1 MSHQNPDSQQPNPL
15 ETEAFL
21 EDTSSQTIDVSATAA
36 GSESDAI
43 ASDDIT
49 IENSNNTA
57 IAPPSP
63 DLDIENDGFL
73 LARKLRQHN
82 RELVK
87 TVVQLEQALAE
98 SQERLQTQIARSRNA
113 DNLLDQQADNLT
125 GNQSE
130 IDRLTQDL
138 QLAKADVREHRNMM
152 NELNQTL
159 KRSQT
164 QLAQVE
170 RECTLLRESYDEQQ
184 QKLVAAEQEIHDLQA
199 RLQRQQRYAIQY
211 KTALEKQ
218 GVKVE
223 DITNPPI
230 TKTPIPKV
238 SRIKPWSEQTLQP
251 KPSFSS
257 STPTVNLDEM
267 ESVEMATE
275 ELPAEPIKAEPIQ
288 NERETSPN
296 VEQSSLVLPPDVNE
310 DLEQQLK
317 ALEAEMAVMSQE
329 AATPP
334 QTNNLPKDIL
344 QFPQFQD
351 MPQQNISPNIS
362 PRISSPSPVSSTIQ
376 RPTQQ
381 MASASL
387 PKPAQQKNWPSPTL
401 NPLRTAKKRASLAA
415 VELPSFSR

>member
-15 ETEAFL
+15 ETEAFI
-21 EDTSSQTIDVSATAA
+21 EDSTSQTIDVSATAA
-36 GSESDAI
+36 GSESND
-43 ASDDIT
+43 S
-49 IENSNNTA
+49 ENLDTDTEEAA
-57 IAPPSP
+57 IAPPP
-63 DLDIENDGFL
+63 NLDLDIENDGFL

-113 DNLLDQQADNLT
+113 DSLLDQQADNLT

-138 QLAKADVREHRNMM
+138 NLAKEDVREHRNMM

-211 KTALEKQ
+211 KTALEQQ
-218 GVKVE
+218 GVNVSE
-223 DITNPPI
+223 IPNPPI
-230 TKTPIPKV
+230 TKTPVPKV
-238 SRIKPWSEQTLQP
+238 SRIQPWSEQPLQP
-251 KPSFSS
+251 KPSLSS
-257 STPTVNLDEM
+257 NTPILNLGNTEPLNIAPETQAEDQASESTSAQEI
-267 ESVEMATE
+267 ESASV
-275 ELPAEPIKAEPIQ
+275 
-288 NERETSPN
+288 
-296 VEQSSLVLPPDVNE
+296 VLPPDVNE
-310 DLEQQLK
+310 DLEQQLQD
-317 ALEAEMAVMSQE
+317 LEAEMAAMSE
-329 AATPP
+329 ATVEP
-334 QTNNLPKDIL
+334 QADNLPKGVL
-344 QFPQFQD
+344 QFPKWQE
-351 MPQQNISPNIS
+351 PAANI
-362 PRISSPSPVSSTIQ
+362 PVSTTNNSAAVSPTIQ
-376 RPTQQ
+376 RQVQQTMSAPLPT
-381 MASASL
+381 
-387 PKPAQQKNWPSPTL
+387 QQKNWPSPTL

-415 VELPSFSR
+415 VELPSFNR